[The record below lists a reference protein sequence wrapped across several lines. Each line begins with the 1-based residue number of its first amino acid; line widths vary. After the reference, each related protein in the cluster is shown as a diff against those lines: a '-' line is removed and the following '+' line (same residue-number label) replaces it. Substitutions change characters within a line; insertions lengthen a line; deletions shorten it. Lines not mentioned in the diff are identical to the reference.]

1 MPRKQLPR
9 KKLAKLKRRFR
20 ELVDWA
26 FNGNLSLAAQMLD
39 MPFSTVQ
46 KYYQEGPRRID
57 GKVVTRVNEMFQLG
71 EWIIGE
77 EEPQKPDSF
86 ATASAWLPLRVNA
99 ETGPSYWVP
108 ELVMWRVRRILQPMV
123 ELSGK
128 DEESMIQV
136 VFATILEGINTGLL
150 KAPPGESFPQIPVV
164 VGGHLGERGLDAVYS
179 VDTAR
184 EVHKLCEFWEQKLG
198 IELSRPRRG

>member
-1 MPRKQLPR
+1 MPRKPLPK

-26 FNGNLSLAAQMLD
+26 FNGNLSLAARMLE

-46 KYYQEGPRRID
+46 QYYQKGPRRID

-77 EEPQKPDSF
+77 EEPQMPDSF
-86 ATASAWLPLRVNA
+86 AKASNWRLLRVNT
-99 ETGPSYWVP
+99 ETGPCYWVP

-128 DEESMIQV
+128 DEDSMIQV
-136 VFATILEGINTGLL
+136 LFATIIEGIKTGLL
-150 KAPPGESFPQIPVV
+150 KAPPVKNFPKMPVV
-164 VGGHLGERGLDAVYS
+164 VVGHLGERGLGAVCN

-184 EVHKLCEFWEQKLG
+184 EVHKLCEVWEQKLG
-198 IELSRPRRG
+198 IEASRPLRG